1 MTAEPRPHIAGLK
14 SFCQT
19 QVDMTVG
26 DKRLTFG
33 TGPAVAPAIRLL
45 LLYLGLPHSGRRGF
59 RHQNRHAALNVYDLD
74 VSEAFYREA
83 LGLSV
88 ARESTHPC

>member
-45 LLYLGLPHSGRRGF
+45 LLYLGLPHSGRSRK
-59 RHQNRHAALNVYDLD
+59 DSD
-74 VSEAFYREA
+74 IKIDMP
-83 LGLSV
+83 LSM
-88 ARESTHPC
+88 STTWTYQKHSTGRRWD